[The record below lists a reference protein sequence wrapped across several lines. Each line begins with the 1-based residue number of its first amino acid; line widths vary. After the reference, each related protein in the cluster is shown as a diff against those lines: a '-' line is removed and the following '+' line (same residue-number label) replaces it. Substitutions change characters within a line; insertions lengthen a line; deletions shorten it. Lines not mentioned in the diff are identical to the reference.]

1 MLNVNYK
8 KINGYIWF
16 AGSKIVKK
24 ADGSDCIEP
33 VEIKL
38 PLYESNCLGAC
49 VERTKQ
55 EDKLIWFC
63 NDLIHLKNMLGLK
76 KGFNNCL
83 DGWIKKVEIY
93 KDFKPMFKGCGTAT
107 SITNAFNKAGIE
119 CSIIK
124 R

>member
-16 AGSKIVKK
+16 AGAKVVKK
-24 ADGSDCIEP
+24 AD
-33 VEIKL
+33 
-38 PLYESNCLGAC
+38 GAC

-83 DGWIKKVEIY
+83 DGWIKKVQIY